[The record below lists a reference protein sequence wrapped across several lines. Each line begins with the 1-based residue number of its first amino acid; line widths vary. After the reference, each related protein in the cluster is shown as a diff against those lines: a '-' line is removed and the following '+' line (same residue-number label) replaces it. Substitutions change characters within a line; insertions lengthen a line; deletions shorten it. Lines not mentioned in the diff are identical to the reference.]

1 MAEERF
7 IDDDKDRKYR
17 IRINENG
24 EEELEIIGPDED
36 GEAEEAYETGLEV
49 PEFEEDDEEATTM
62 TPEQL
67 YLVRKKREE
76 ECAAAE
82 AKAVELVEK
91 ARELLADGQEEY
103 ALTTLDSAQSEYEE
117 LGDIYPLK
125 LTLLSKNFTDFSR
138 LDELEDISFRL
149 QNNSSD
155 KDRKL
160 IADNYFSVVQ
170 NELKAQEEKNEAL
183 KAENEGKK
191 VERRAR
197 FKTARKKSL
206 IRFICAV
213 IPFVVLLCAAI
224 GFSTIMFTDRGGTY
238 LIVTIVLFALAA
250 VALLV
255 SIIFARPLARDARR
269 VRVNERDS
277 STALGRSYLEGVER
291 AQKLWRLCNNID
303 FVEKADAVKA
313 QPAEMEP
320 PEN

>member
-76 ECAAAE
+76 ERAAAE
-82 AKAVELVEK
+82 AKAMELVEK

-155 KDRKL
+155 EDRKL

-191 VERRAR
+191 AERRAR
-197 FKTARKKSL
+197 FKAARKKSL

-291 AQKLWRLCNNID
+291 AQKLENLCANLNFARD
-303 FVEKADAVKA
+303 KKD
-313 QPAEMEP
+313 
-320 PEN
+320 N

>member
-36 GEAEEAYETGLEV
+36 GEVEEAYETGLEV

-76 ECAAAE
+76 ERAAAE

-155 KDRKL
+155 EDRKL

-191 VERRAR
+191 AERRAR

-224 GFSTIMFTDRGGTY
+224 GFSTIMFSDRGGTY

-291 AQKLWRLCNNID
+291 AQKLENLCANLNFARD
-303 FVEKADAVKA
+303 KKD
-313 QPAEMEP
+313 
-320 PEN
+320 N